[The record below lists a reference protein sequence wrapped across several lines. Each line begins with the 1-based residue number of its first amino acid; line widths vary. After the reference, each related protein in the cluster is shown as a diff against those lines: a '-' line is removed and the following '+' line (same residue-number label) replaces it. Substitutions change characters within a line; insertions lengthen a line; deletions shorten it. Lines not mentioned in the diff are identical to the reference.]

1 MHYTYLT
8 VEKRRRSNINEH
20 VKTLG
25 SLLPKP

>member
-1 MHYTYLT
+1 MIFLT

-25 SLLPKP
+25 SLLPRR